1 MIEEEHK
8 EGIEHK
14 TLQVFDGAEYCW
26 VTVSYEELDVMLKSN
41 WSECKVRMVPE
52 VNSMKLLRLENEKET
67 LKATLRSYLDY
78 PALYTAKE
86 SLELLELI
94 QAALNGELQSS
105 GIP

>member
-1 MIEEEHK
+1 MEDEERRN
-8 EGIEHK
+8 GIEHK

-41 WSECKVRMVPE
+41 WSECKVRRVPE
-52 VNSMKLLRLENEKET
+52 LDAMKIRRLENEKET

-78 PALYTAKE
+78 PALYTAKD

-105 GIP
+105 SIP

>member
-1 MIEEEHK
+1 MEDEERK

-14 TLQVFDGAEYCW
+14 TLQVFDAAEYCW
-26 VTVSYEELDVMLKSN
+26 VTISYEELDVMLKNN

-67 LKATLRSYLDY
+67 LKATLRCYLDY
-78 PALYTAKE
+78 PALYTAKD

-94 QAALNGELQSS
+94 QSSLNGELQSS
-105 GIP
+105 SIP